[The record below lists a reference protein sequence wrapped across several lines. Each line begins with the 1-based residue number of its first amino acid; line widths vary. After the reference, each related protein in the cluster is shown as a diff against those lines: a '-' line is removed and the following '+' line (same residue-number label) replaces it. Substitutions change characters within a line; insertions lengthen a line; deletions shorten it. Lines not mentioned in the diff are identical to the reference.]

1 MRQRVLPVLEE
12 LHPGCSQRMA
22 ATAERLSHQ
31 TQSRH
36 ELIGLALQQLGTAA
50 GLDRAGLRRLSDTT
64 RQMLLAGW
72 LLKHNVP
79 TLTGE
84 QLKQLSQRIAANDGK
99 GETNLRSGWTLSWN
113 QTLVALEHS
122 AAQDCI

>member
-1 MRQRVLPVLEE
+1 
-12 LHPGCSQRMA
+12 
-22 ATAERLSHQ
+22 
-31 TQSRH
+31 
-36 ELIGLALQQLGTAA
+36 
-50 GLDRAGLRRLSDTT
+50 
-64 RQMLLAGW
+64 MLLAGW

-84 QLKQLSQRIAANDGK
+84 QLKGLSQRIAANDGK